1 LGESGRPLGE
11 YRWKKEVSMVVRLL
25 PVLLA
30 LAAVLAP
37 GASADRPPASWS
49 CTVAAAG
56 PFFYAGDVIP
66 DTSVSCATPQR
77 RLQIEAVLTRDGVPV
92 ASASRSCRNAGTCI
106 ISVDALAPDIPG
118 NQTWCVSAS
127 GSVGSTSVGRAE
139 SCESE
144 DF

>member
-1 LGESGRPLGE
+1 ML
-11 YRWKKEVSMVVRLL
+11 VRLL

-30 LAAVLAP
+30 LAAVVAP
-37 GASADRPPASWS
+37 GASADRPAVSS
-49 CTVAAAG
+49 TCTLAAAG
-56 PFFYAGDVIP
+56 PFFYAGDVFH
-66 DTSVSCATPQR
+66 DASVRCDTPQR
-77 RLQIEAVLTRDGVPV
+77 RLRIDAVLTRDGVAV
-92 ASASRSCRNAGTCI
+92 ASASRSCRTASTCI

-127 GSVGSTSVGRAE
+127 GSVGSTPVGRAE